1 MITKG
6 YKLAFHYI
14 NDRSFSI
21 WLRLTALTLISASI
35 AETNS
40 TLVIA
45 TIFVCFIA
53 LIKGRWIIDEFM
65 GLKYSA
71 PLTRKIVKCYFYAM
85 TTLVGLT
92 VSYSQISF
100 QGI

>member
-1 MITKG
+1 MITNG
-6 YKLAFHYI
+6 YQLARHYF
-14 NDRSFSI
+14 NDRTFSI

-45 TIFVCFIA
+45 TVFVCFIV

-71 PLTRKIVKCYFYAM
+71 PLTRKIVKCYFYGM

-100 QGI
+100 QGV